1 MHIPEK
7 PVKPVKSLRRQQQAL
22 ITKRVT
28 ASLGYLTTRH
38 RTVKPVKNGLPL
50 MALTYLTGLTILIS
64 RASGSHRTYLY
75 INKEEKRK
83 NLNELTALTGFRRVG
98 KEREEIMS
106 KITPL
111 LSHRSMKSLDVPGGG
126 SEAIQ
131 NAPLRPPLRTTQP
144 LIAAIGV
151 GMDTWRPHNAAEA
164 AGALAGAPGDRTL
177 HTEPHSSIKEKQK

>member
-7 PVKPVKSLRRQQQAL
+7 AVKPVKSLRRQRQAL

-28 ASLGYLTTRH
+28 ASFGYLTTRH

-64 RASGSHRTYLY
+64 RASGPHRTYLY

-83 NLNELTALTGFRRVG
+83 TLNELTTLTGFSPVG

-111 LSHRSMKSLDVPGGG
+111 LSHGKSLNDGG
-126 SEAIQ
+126 SEAVP

-144 LIAAIGV
+144 LVVAIGV
-151 GMDTWRPHNAAEA
+151 GMDTWRPHNAAQA

-177 HTEPHSSIKEKQK
+177 SQDRQEKSKL